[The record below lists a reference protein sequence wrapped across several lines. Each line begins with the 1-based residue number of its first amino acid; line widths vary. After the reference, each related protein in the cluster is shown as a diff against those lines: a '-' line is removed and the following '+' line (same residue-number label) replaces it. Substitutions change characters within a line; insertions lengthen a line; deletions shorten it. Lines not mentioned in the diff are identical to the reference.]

1 MRSRFVPAASVA
13 ILLVLAACSDS
24 KSLDTLSTTAAADA
38 TTSTVSSTSTSA
50 AGGTTTV
57 ASAGTVPA
65 ATSVVTLPPYGTELG
80 QPTNL
85 APDVGTIFLPGDL
98 ANCDSDP
105 GMPGFHNSECVASP
119 SFSDGLV
126 VMVQQEN
133 GDGHYRVVVFFKQ
146 PGSADYASRF
156 VATEPGAG
164 TWSNVHVEV
173 GDYNADDGVEVWV
186 GYRVAGTGGYLDLDV
201 LDPRPDGSFFLGG
214 LQGLAKGRVD
224 VQPGSADVISAVYA
238 GSDPNCCPSTMLLQK
253 IIPSAGTWRINTG
266 TAYPTAS
273 APPSG
278 SDFP

>member
-1 MRSRFVPAASVA
+1 MRSGF
-13 ILLVLAACSDS
+13 LLAGPVTMLMILAACTDS
-24 KSLDTLSTTAAADA
+24 KSLDTLNTTAATDVTTSSVPASSTTAAD
-38 TTSTVSSTSTSA
+38 SS
-50 AGGTTTV
+50 TTV
-57 ASAGTVPA
+57 ASAGTVPVS
-65 ATSVVTLPPYGTELG
+65 TPVVTLPPYGTELG

-85 APDVGTIFLPGDL
+85 QPDAGTIFLPGDL

-105 GMPGFHNSECVASP
+105 GMPGFHNSECMASP

-146 PGSADYASRF
+146 GGSTDYASRF
-156 VATEPGAG
+156 VAEEPAAG

-201 LDPRPDGSFFLGG
+201 LDPQPDGAFFLGG

-224 VQPGSADVISAVYA
+224 VQPGSADVMSAVYSA
-238 GSDPNCCPSTMLLQK
+238 SDPNCCPSSLLLQK
-253 IIPSAGTWRINTG
+253 IIPSAGTWRINAG

>member
-1 MRSRFVPAASVA
+1 M
-13 ILLVLAACSDS
+13 LMVLTACSDA
-24 KSLDTLSTTAAADA
+24 KSLDTLNTTAGSDVTTTAPATSTTA
-38 TTSTVSSTSTSA
+38 SNS
-50 AGGTTTV
+50 TTTV
-57 ASAGTVPA
+57 APASTVPVSTVA
-65 ATSVVTLPPYGTELG
+65 VTLPPYGNELG

-85 APDVGTIFLPGDL
+85 QPDAGSIFLPGDL

-156 VATEPGAG
+156 VAEESGAG

-173 GDYNADDGVEVWV
+173 GDYNSDDGVEVWV

-201 LDPRPDGSFFLGG
+201 LDPRSDGSFFLGG

-224 VQPGSADVISAVYA
+224 VQPGSADVMSAVYA
-238 GSDPNCCPSTMLLQK
+238 GSDPNCCPSSMLLQK
-253 IIPSAGTWRINTG
+253 IIPSAGAWRINAG
-266 TAYPTAS
+266 TTYPTAS